1 MRHCRCWFAVTF
13 ELPFVMLDAFD
24 QLQPHELSQAHVLV
38 ITLLAEGYW
47 ECTAQTLCVVEV
59 GLPVYP
65 VAWCEN

>member
-1 MRHCRCWFAVTF
+1 
-13 ELPFVMLDAFD
+13 MLDAFD
-24 QLQPHELSQAHVLV
+24 QLQPHELSQAHVLD

-47 ECTAQTLCVVEV
+47 ECTAQSLCVVEV